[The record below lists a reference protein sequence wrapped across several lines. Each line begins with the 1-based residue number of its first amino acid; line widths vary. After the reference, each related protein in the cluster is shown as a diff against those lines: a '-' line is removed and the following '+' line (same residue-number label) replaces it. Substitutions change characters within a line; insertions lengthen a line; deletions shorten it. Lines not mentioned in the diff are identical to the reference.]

1 MMKLNLISI
10 EREKQMTEKIAII
23 TGSSS
28 GFGLLASLEFAKKG
42 YLVIA
47 TMRNIEKQT
56 ELIEQAVSL
65 HIEQNIKVHQLDVTS
80 KESIGKFIA
89 FINNLGRIDILINNA
104 GYASGGFVE
113 EIPIEEYRKQFETN
127 VFGAIAVTQA
137 ILPIMRRQKRG
148 KIINVS
154 SISGKMGFPGLSPYV
169 ASKYALEGW
178 SESLRLEVKPF
189 GIDVSLIEPGSYNT
203 NIWEIGQKL
212 AEATSESESPYK
224 EYMKKIEQHIHNG
237 SETLGNPKDVAE
249 KIVAIA
255 ESQHSTLRYPIG
267 KGVKLMILLKNLL
280 PWKWWESLV
289 LSRFK

>member
-1 MMKLNLISI
+1 
-10 EREKQMTEKIAII
+10 MTEKIAII

-28 GFGLLASLEFAKKG
+28 GFGLLTSLEFAKKG
-42 YLVIA
+42 YLIIA
-47 TMRNIEKQT
+47 TMRNIKKQT
-56 ELIEQAVSL
+56 KLLEKAASL
-65 HIEQNIKVHQLDVTS
+65 HLERNIIIHQLDVTS
-80 KESIGKFIA
+80 QKSIENFTS
-89 FINNLGRIDILINNA
+89 FINNLGRVDILINNA

-113 EIPIEEYRKQFETN
+113 EIPIEEYRNQFETN

-137 ILPIMRRQKRG
+137 VLPVMRKQKYG

-169 ASKYALEGW
+169 ASKYAIEGW

-212 AEATSESESPYK
+212 AESTSESESPYK

-237 SETLGNPKDVAE
+237 SESFGDPQDVAE
-249 KIVAIA
+249 KIVSIA
-255 ESQHSTLRYPIG
+255 ESQHPTLRYPVG
-267 KGVKLMILLKNLL
+267 KGVKLMILLKNVL
-280 PWKWWESLV
+280 PWKWWEFLV
-289 LSRFK
+289 LRRFK